1 MVKKFALNI
10 FYTLGLILSGFG
22 IVWASQNSNW
32 YIVAVLVA
40 AAVFFL
46 YLKIQLLKEVKNA
59 IKK

>member
-10 FYTLGLILSGFG
+10 FYTLGVILSVYG
-22 IVWASQNSNW
+22 IVWAFQNGN
-32 YIVAVLVA
+32 YPIVGLFVA
-40 AAVFFL
+40 SVALFV